1 MRATPEVVRVVRA
14 AVFHGRQ
21 DLRLEDVPEP
31 SAGLGEVK
39 LRVLLNGICGSDL
52 HEYYDG
58 PITTRPDS
66 PHPLTGVKNPV
77 ILGHE
82 LCGEVV
88 ALGSDIE
95 DLEIGDRVAVEPVE
109 TCGHCIQ
116 CTSGHYNHCGLLAFH
131 GYNRNGG
138 GLSQFTVV
146 KRSMAHRLPR
156 SLTPEQ
162 GALVEPMAI
171 AWRTADRCELQS
183 GQTAVIHGGGP
194 IGIGVYFTLRRRGV
208 RVIMSDPSP
217 VRRAVLQSIGVTELL
232 DPKASDVVSAIKD
245 LTGGRGADASVDAA
259 GVPVAFQAALQ
270 GTAIDGTC
278 VVVAI
283 HTRPL
288 EIGPMDILMSEAKIT
303 GVALSC
309 NAFPSVIAEMAAGA
323 YPAQGWVESIPF
335 EGVVRDGFERLH
347 RQEGTK
353 ILVEVGSLSS
363 RQARGP

>member
-1 MRATPEVVRVVRA
+1 MRA
-14 AVFHGRQ
+14 AVYHGRQ
-21 DLRLEDVPEP
+21 DLRLEEVPEP
-31 SAGLGEVK
+31 SAGAGEVK
-39 LRVLLNGICGSDL
+39 LKVLYNGICGSDL

-58 PITTRPDS
+58 PITTRVT
-66 PHPLTGVKNPV
+66 PHPLTAVKNPV

-88 ALGSDIE
+88 DVGAGVE
-95 DLEIGDRVAVEPVE
+95 DLDLGDRVAVEPVE
-109 TCGHCIQ
+109 TCGHCLY
-116 CTSGHYNHCGLLAFH
+116 CTSGQYNHCGLLAFH

-138 GLSQFTVV
+138 GLAQFTVV
-146 KRSMAHRLPR
+146 RRSMAHKLPR
-156 SLTPEQ
+156 NLSAMQ
-162 GALVEPMAI
+162 GALIEPMAV
-171 AWRTADRCELQS
+171 AWRTADRCGVEA

-217 VRRAVLQSIGVTELL
+217 ARRTVLKSLGVAVVL
-232 DPKASDVVSAIKD
+232 DPRDGKVVSAIKD

-259 GVPVAFQAALQ
+259 GVSASFQAALL
-270 GTAIDGTC
+270 GTAVDGNV

-288 EIGPMDILMSEAKIT
+288 EIGPMDILMSEARIT

-309 NAFPSVIAEMAAGA
+309 NAFPSVIQEMTAGA
-323 YPAQGWVESIPF
+323 YPAEGWVETIPF
-335 EGVVRDGFERLH
+335 EGLIRDGFERLH

-353 ILVEVGSLSS
+353 ILVDISTPTPSV
-363 RQARGP
+363 R